1 MSSKYDVDE
10 LRKEIRELRDTVSN
24 LRKTVGELTSHLEK
38 ENSGQM
44 TSLQDRAYTVLPDQ
58 ETYIEGDISW
68 NRLVA
73 LLIDADQGL
82 TATEAASKWGRS
94 RSRTSEV
101 LNKLADEGHVEKYRD
116 GRLIRFRKSR
126 R

>member
-1 MSSKYDVDE
+1 MDNKYDVEE
-10 LRKEIRELRDTVSN
+10 LRKEIRDLRDTVSS
-24 LRKTVGELTSHLEK
+24 LRQTVGELTSQLEQT
-38 ENSGQM
+38 NSIQAA
-44 TSLQDRAYTVLPDQ
+44 SPHDSVYTVLPNQ
-58 ETYIEGDISW
+58 ESFIQGDISW
-68 NRLVA
+68 NRLVN
-73 LLIDADQGL
+73 LLKEAGQGL

-101 LNKLADEGHVEKYRD
+101 LNMLADEGHVEKYRD